1 MPVVTCA
8 ERTSV
13 DPNAQDAIWVANG
26 AGNQLYY
33 PYVSSCVS
41 VTLVFQNGLLGG
53 HASQVTPD
61 AQNPTMQ
68 PAQNLRDVIWRMI
81 NAAPGGHILGAFRRI
96 CFIGTTDQQ
105 EWNLVQATKLIT
117 DRFGQPSTADQ
128 LNYSLSP
135 VDIVFDTQN
144 GELYVAGRGQ
154 MALGA
159 AQTVQDATASD
170 AVQNYV

>member
-1 MPVVTCA
+1 
-8 ERTSV
+8 
-13 DPNAQDAIWVANG
+13 
-26 AGNQLYY
+26 
-33 PYVSSCVS
+33 
-41 VTLVFQNGLLGG
+41 
-53 HASQVTPD
+53 
-61 AQNPTMQ
+61 MQ

-81 NAAPGGHILGAFRRI
+81 TAAPGGHTLGSFRRI

-117 DRFGQPSTADQ
+117 DRFGQPSAADQ

-144 GELYVAGRGQ
+144 TELYVAGRDR

-159 AQTVQDATASD
+159 AQTIQDATASE